1 MITKTAMKKAL
12 TEERKSMREKQKRS
26 VFMQRTLSIYNAN
39 KKRALK
45 EKFPMPDYTLEE
57 FRAFCDRGISARCP
71 YCFVALTAKSFTVD
85 HWYPLARGGTNTLR
99 NQCLTCKPCNF
110 QKGKLLGR
118 EFHELLSLLTEFEP
132 AAAADVKRRLTIG
145 GKFLPK

>member
-39 KKRALK
+39 KKRAER
-45 EKFPMPDYTLEE
+45 EKFPLPDYTLEE
-57 FRAFCDRGISARCP
+57 FRVWAEAQLTAGCYYCP
-71 YCFVALTAKSFTVD
+71 EKLTAKSFTVD
-85 HWYPLARGGTNTLR
+85 HWCPLVRGGVNCLR
-99 NQCLTCKPCNF
+99 NQFLTCKPCNF
-110 QKGKLLGR
+110 QKGKLTGC
-118 EFHELLSLLTEFEP
+118 EFTDLLYLLREFEP
-132 AAAADVKRRLTIG
+132 VAASDVKRRLTIG